1 MGGMNADAKLT
12 RREAQVAKLI
22 AWGACKKTVADRLFI
37 SVHTVENH
45 VRNIFEKTECRSV
58 NEFSAWYFCKN
69 YGISMELSPLRNL
82 MAIFLLL
89 IYLSGD
95 ISNSFDQ
102 FTRIRSNRNTTIVVR
117 NRRMRR
123 DDLNYNYNYK
133 IS

>member
-1 MGGMNADAKLT
+1 VGGMNADAKLT

-22 AWGACKKTVADRLFI
+22 AWGACKKTVAKRLFI
-37 SVHTVENH
+37 SIHTVENH

-117 NRRMRR
+117 NRRIRR
-123 DDLNYNYNYK
+123 DDLNYNYK